1 MRLLALDT
9 AAAACSAAVWADGV
23 VVAARRERR
32 ERGHAE
38 VLMPMVEA
46 TMAAAG
52 LGYRA
57 LDAIAVTRGPGT
69 FTGLRIGLAAARG
82 LALAARRPLVGLT
95 TLEVLAAG
103 VPEALRERTVV
114 AAMEARR
121 GEVYA
126 QAFSPLLTPLGAA
139 AAVAPEALVGCL
151 PAGPLVI
158 AGDGAQRLAAL
169 LGARATVAPGD
180 GLPDAAVAAR
190 LAATRPLPPPGTP
203 VPPLYLRPP
212 DARLPRARAL

>member
-1 MRLLALDT
+1 
-9 AAAACSAAVWADGV
+9 
-23 VVAARRERR
+23 
-32 ERGHAE
+32 
-38 VLMPMVEA
+38 MVEA

-103 VPEALRERTVV
+103 VPEAVRGRAVV

-126 QAFSPLLTPLGAA
+126 QAFSPLLRPLGAA
-139 AAVAPEALVGCL
+139 EAVAPEALAGRL
-151 PAGPLVI
+151 PQGPLVI
-158 AGDGAQRLAAL
+158 AGDGAPRLAAL

-212 DARLPRARAL
+212 DARLPRARPLARGRRD